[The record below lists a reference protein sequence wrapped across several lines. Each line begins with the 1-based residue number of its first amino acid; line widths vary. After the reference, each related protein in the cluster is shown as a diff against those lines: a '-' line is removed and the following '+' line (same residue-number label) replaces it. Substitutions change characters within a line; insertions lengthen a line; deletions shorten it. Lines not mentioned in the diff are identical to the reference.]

1 MGRRMTDDDFLPFQK
16 GKFAGYRL
24 GKIPDW
30 WFRWFLQQDWCDDWP
45 DLVEYANVIVEDED

>member
-1 MGRRMTDDDFLPFQK
+1 MTDDDFLPFRK

-24 GKIPDW
+24 GEIPDW

-45 DLVEYANVIVEDED
+45 ELVEYANVIVEDED